1 MFTENECGKEQMW
14 RRQLQVLNAI
24 KIRRTRKM
32 GGAVSS
38 GLGWESNNKRGEL
51 RLPTWE
57 GQTMVIKER
66 MTEIQW
72 SFVQQSSKYEL
83 TGC

>member
-1 MFTENECGKEQMW
+1 
-14 RRQLQVLNAI
+14 
-24 KIRRTRKM
+24 M